1 MACAWGDSQPWDQLW
16 GPVLFS
22 IIQEVKI
29 LKLFRNL
36 VSNLFKFEVFYL
48 ANCKPHPSH
57 EVHVISSCCLR
68 LHLPWSLFAR
78 NWQAVSLIGMA
89 EGCFSR
95 LCTGHHLGYGPKE
108 SLCLK
113 HWALFQKL
121 WHQDLSPCGGFTP
134 CAVPCQQVLIW
145 FNSSTL
151 IFCIIWMLNGIW
163 QSANMA
169 MEMTSFVKDKKT
181 YQGVGFVKGSFQTN
195 WVLGKW
201 IVLWIM
207 WSTLG
212 TNATRP
218 PPKLKVDHN
227 LGNTLLTFLVLL
239 GVCA

>member
-68 LHLPWSLFAR
+68 LQMPWSLFAR
-78 NWQAVSLIGMA
+78 NRHAVSLIGMA

-95 LCTGHHLGYGPKE
+95 LCTGHHLGFGPKE

-151 IFCIIWMLNGIW
+151 IFVSFECWMVFGKAQTWQWKWHLLWRTKKRTRGLGLWRDHSKQTGYWENGLFC
-163 QSANMA
+163 
-169 MEMTSFVKDKKT
+169 E
-181 YQGVGFVKGSFQTN
+181 
-195 WVLGKW
+195 
-201 IVLWIM
+201 
-207 WSTLG
+207 
-212 TNATRP
+212 
-218 PPKLKVDHN
+218 
-227 LGNTLLTFLVLL
+227 
-239 GVCA
+239 